1 MRRVQGC
8 ADGTGVEK
16 SPGDNRFACRNSNP
30 ARGGRDRVL
39 KFRCHSVCSS
49 LRNGNL
55 SCGKSET
62 ELLSLSA
69 RAPASSMRVRRGQ
82 KRPLLSPAWVLLL
95 FCFLALSP
103 CRASPASLPL
113 PETLH
118 ALRLLQTVVFH
129 NASDTDIEGA
139 CFLGDV
145 AVVSL
150 DTRTWEFKFLQPWS
164 VSGLTPQEWDLLLKI
179 IKGYFLGFV
188 HTINKMVAFLKG
200 SYPFVVQSLIFCES
214 TSNGTTRGF
223 YDAAVEGESMVTFS
237 ADNGSWVALKED
249 AAASYAQQV
258 LNNDKGTVAT
268 LQLLLLGQC
277 IRAHN
282 TFLETGKE
290 AVERQVLP
298 VIGVFTH
305 KTPPA
310 PDSLLLVCR
319 VIGFYPQ
326 PINVS
331 WLRDEKELPSS
342 DFNSTEILPN
352 HDLTYQ
358 IRSTLV
364 IKSEDQHSYACR
376 VQHSSLG
383 VKIIPWEGRGNK
395 AALIGIPV
403 VALLIAV
410 AAVVAGVLIC
420 RQKRR
425 RSYEGIHPLSR
436 RNPTS

>member
-1 MRRVQGC
+1 MRRLQGC

-16 SPGDNRFACRNSNP
+16 TPGSTRFACRNSNR
-30 ARGGRDRVL
+30 ARGWRGRVL
-39 KFRCHSVCSS
+39 EFRCHSVCSS
-49 LRNGNL
+49 LRNRNL
-55 SCGKSET
+55 SCGRSET

-69 RAPASSMRVRRGQ
+69 RAPASSMHVRRGQ
-82 KRPLLSPAWVLLL
+82 KPTLLSPAWVLLL
-95 FCFLALSP
+95 FWFLASSP
-103 CRASPASLPL
+103 CTASPASLPL

-118 ALRLLQTVVFH
+118 AVRLLQTVVFH
-129 NASDTDIEGA
+129 NASDTDIEFTS
-139 CFLGDV
+139 FLGDV
-145 AVVSL
+145 EVVLL
-150 DTRTWEFKFLQPWS
+150 DTRTWKFKFLQPWS
-164 VSGLTPQEWDLLLKI
+164 VSGLTSQEWDLLLKI

-188 HTINKMVAFLKG
+188 QTINKIVTFLKG

-223 YDAAVEGESMVTFS
+223 YDAAVDGESVVTFS
-237 ADNGSWVALKED
+237 ADNGSWVALKDDVVATSAE
-249 AAASYAQQV
+249 QI

-268 LQLLLLGQC
+268 LQILLLGQC

-290 AVERQVLP
+290 AVQRQVSP

-319 VIGFYPQ
+319 VTGFYPR

-331 WLRDEKELPSS
+331 WLQDEKELPSQG
-342 DFNSTEILPN
+342 FNSTEILPN

-364 IKSEDQHSYACR
+364 IKSADQRSYACR

-383 VKIIPWEGRGNK
+383 VKIIPWGRGNK
-395 AALIGIPV
+395 AALIIGISV
-403 VALLIAV
+403 VALFIAG
-410 AAVVAGVLIC
+410 AVVVLIC
-420 RQKRR
+420 RQRRR
-425 RSYEGIHPLSR
+425 RSYEDIHSSG